1 MKKIKLFVI
10 TVLTALTF
18 VSCGTTSTVPLTGR
32 NIEFLYL
39 MSIFCLFLIR
49 NISNIWQRQKSLP
62 M

>member
-32 NIEFLYL
+32 QHRISVSDEYILSLSNQEYKQYELYH
-39 MSIFCLFLIR
+39 R
-49 NISNIWQRQKSLP
+49 TA
-62 M
+62 